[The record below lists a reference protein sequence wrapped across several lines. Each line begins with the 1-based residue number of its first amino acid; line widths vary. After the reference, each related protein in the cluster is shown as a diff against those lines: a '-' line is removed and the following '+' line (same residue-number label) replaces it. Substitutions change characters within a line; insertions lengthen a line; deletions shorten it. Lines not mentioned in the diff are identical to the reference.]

1 MLLREVV
8 TFQRQAAADDGYG
21 NTTGA
26 WATLF
31 GGTKRGRLIS
41 LRGSEKVEAG
51 RLEASYSH
59 VLKVRS
65 DSETQT
71 LTEGDRALIDG
82 VAYQIRSIDNTDRR
96 DRYLTIDVERGVA
109 T

>member
-26 WATLF
+26 WADLF
-31 GGTKRGRLIS
+31 TKRGRLVS
-41 LRGSEKVEAG
+41 LRGGEKVEAG

-71 LTEGDRALIDG
+71 LTAGDQAVIDG
-82 VAYQIRSIDNTDRR
+82 AAYQIRSIDNTDRR
-96 DRYLTIDVERGVA
+96 DRYLTMDVERGVA
-109 T
+109 S